1 VSDADSGGAQSCP
14 PESFRGNYGP
24 AQREAGTAFY
34 PNGTIPVI
42 VIIYAE
48 SAQVLRGKGLATHR
62 PLGQ

>member
-1 VSDADSGGAQSCP
+1 VSDEDSGGAMLP
-14 PESFRGNYGP
+14 PGSIRGNYGP

-48 SAQVLRGKGLATHR
+48 SAQVLHGKGLATHR
-62 PLGQ
+62 PFGQ